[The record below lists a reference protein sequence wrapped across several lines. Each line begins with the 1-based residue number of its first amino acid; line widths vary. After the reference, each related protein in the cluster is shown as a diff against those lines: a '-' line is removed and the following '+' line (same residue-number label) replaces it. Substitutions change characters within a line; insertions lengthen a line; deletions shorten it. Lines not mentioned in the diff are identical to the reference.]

1 MLLTMKGVKLN
12 WEGWTPLQT
21 NTVPTKWYLSRL
33 VQQES
38 EEVHTEIA
46 GERTVRDKRLGLDLQ

>member
-1 MLLTMKGVKLN
+1 MKRVKLN

-38 EEVHTEIA
+38 EEVHTGIA